1 MRFFNNLKK
10 WISRNLIFWE
20 MCTKW
25 KSILTNFCHMR
36 RNEYFCNFTITKCI
50 CTDYFKRRIIRNFNC
65 LNLWTSVKR
74 FLTNFC
80 DITWN
85 CILDELLNTFTPFIS
100 YFEFCSNS
108 FFIVDYSLKKRF
120 YQWFYLILE
129 YQLFHVV
136 NQLQIIHF
144 WFFIWLL
151 SKTNFLLYKYLW
163 SILSLLFFMKQFLFD
178 NFNYFRRYWHFIFS
192 WSNLYLIILIIL
204 EDIYTL

>member
-1 MRFFNNLKK
+1 
-10 WISRNLIFWE
+10 

-36 RNEYFCNFTITKCI
+36 RYEYFCNFTITKCI

-85 CILDELLNTFTPFIS
+85 CILDELLNTFTQFIS

-108 FFIVDYSLKKRF
+108 AFYS
-120 YQWFYLILE
+120 
-129 YQLFHVV
+129 
-136 NQLQIIHF
+136 
-144 WFFIWLL
+144 WLL
-151 SKTNFLLYKYLW
+151 FEKALLPMILTDFGISIISCCESTSNYTFL
-163 SILSLLFFMKQFLFD
+163 
-178 NFNYFRRYWHFIFS
+178 IF
-192 WSNLYLIILIIL
+192 YMVVI
-204 EDIYTL
+204 